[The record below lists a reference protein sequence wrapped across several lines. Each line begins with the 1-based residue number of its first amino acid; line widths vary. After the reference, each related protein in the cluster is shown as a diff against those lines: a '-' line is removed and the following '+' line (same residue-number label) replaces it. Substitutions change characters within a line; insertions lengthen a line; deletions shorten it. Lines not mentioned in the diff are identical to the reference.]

1 MIRLEVQPYCSECL
15 DFEASVREPQFMRLN
30 FVGDGA
36 EESHTDTV
44 IRCKNAR
51 RCESL
56 MRYLKKQMKGEE
68 V

>member
-1 MIRLEVQPYCSECL
+1 MIKLEVQPYCSDCL
-15 DFEASVREPQFMRLN
+15 DFEASVKEPQITRG
-30 FVGDGA
+30 VGGDVVA
-36 EESHTDTV
+36 HTDTV
-44 IRCKNAR
+44 VKCRNAR